1 MKISGRELE
10 VAKLL
15 SNGLM
20 DKEIS
25 IRMNISTRTVQTY
38 IERLMCKM
46 QARNRLALVAKYIRE
61 YEKKR

>member
-25 IRMNISTRTVQTY
+25 IRMNISTD
-38 IERLMCKM
+38 
-46 QARNRLALVAKYIRE
+46 
-61 YEKKR
+61 